1 MADSPKA
8 DRRSFLQILGALGV
22 GVGMGPGKA
31 HANAEAMNVGDW
43 PAMPQVTYGR
53 TGFKGSRLVF
63 GCGAALSGGQ
73 ANNLLGPALDAGINV
88 FDVGTKRYYKDA
100 EKHLGPFISKIRDR
114 ALLISKAMLY
124 VDVGAQDEINTAV
137 AREAAK
143 NWSRL
148 LDESLGELGTD
159 HIDAYYV
166 MAANNVGLTRSEEMH
181 EAFLAAKQSG
191 KVKYW
196 GISTHENAEAV
207 TEAAAD
213 TGWYDLM
220 QIAITPA
227 GWYDWESKNV
237 LGGSPDMKGLR
248 PVLDR
253 ARSAGIAL
261 IGMKAGRHL
270 AGRWWLG
277 GGNEKAY
284 DEHYPDTLLKAGLNG
299 FQRSYAYV
307 LEHGLDAVNA
317 DMQSFEHL
325 QQNFVATAQSKT
337 WFV

>member
-1 MADSPKA
+1 MAYSPKA
-8 DRRSFLQILGALGV
+8 DRRSFLQILGALGI
-22 GVGMGPGKA
+22 GAGMRPGKA
-31 HANAEAMNVGDW
+31 RANDESLSVDDW

-73 ANNLLGPALDAGINV
+73 ANNLLEPAFDAGINV
-88 FDVGTKRYYKDA
+88 FDVGTKRYYKEA
-100 EKHLGPFISKIRDR
+100 EKNLGPFISKIRDR

-124 VDVGAQDEINTAV
+124 VDVGAQDDIDTAI

-143 NWSRL
+143 NWTRL

-166 MAANNVGLTRSEEMH
+166 MAANNVGITKAEEMH
-181 EAFLAAKQSG
+181 EAFLAAKRSG

-207 TEAAAD
+207 TNAAVE

-227 GWYDWESKNV
+227 GWYDWESKSV
-237 LGGSPDMKGLR
+237 LGDSPDMKGLR

-253 ARSAGIAL
+253 ARGAGIAL

-277 GGNEKAY
+277 GGNDKAY
-284 DEHYPDTLLKAGLNG
+284 DEHYPEPLMRAGLNA

-317 DMQSFEHL
+317 DMQTYEHL
-325 QQNFVATAQSKT
+325 QQNFVATAQSNT